1 MSTYRS
7 TQKQRDAVQA
17 LRDQYPQLHTLTA
30 PAVWRVC
37 EAMRADVD
45 ASLSVDE
52 HIAAT
57 ALIPAPEVTPAHVE
71 EPTAVVEYG
80 AAEFLIALDAE
91 SMVARGLT
99 KFDTDALS
107 EAHAALAKYLQPGTT
122 TPILRYDLATL
133 AKQAR
138 DAMGNLRPDQAQALA
153 VKKLDDMCS
162 KPVHRVPSPITLRNV
177 PPLFIDLGCQFD
189 DDDETSGQPPL
200 QFVLCYTTPGSVAQA
215 KRGEEI
221 WMVAHQPV
229 WTPDRRYPGQVEP
242 SRWLSQGSTFLGVVA
257 TFRSSQEALAVFD
270 ELFDAM
276 STVRR
281 ITEAMAGGDPRYT
294 DDPVRT
300 QGVQLDVR
308 AEYQNGPQAASF
320 A

>member
-7 TQKQRDAVQA
+7 TQPQRDAVASARQ
-17 LRDQYPQLHTLTA
+17 LYPQLRTLTA

-37 EAMRADVD
+37 EAMQADVD

-52 HIAAT
+52 HVATT
-57 ALIPAPEVTPAHVE
+57 ALVPAPEVTPAHVE

-80 AAEFLIALDAE
+80 AGEFLIALDAE

-107 EAHAALAKYLQPGTT
+107 EAHATLSKYLQPGTT
-122 TPILRYDLATL
+122 TPILRYDLDHL

-162 KPVHRVPSPITLRNV
+162 KPVHRVPSPVTLRNV
-177 PPLFIDLGCQFD
+177 PPLFIELGCQFD

-221 WMVAHQPV
+221 WIVAHQPV

-242 SRWLSQGSTFLGVVA
+242 SRWLSQGSKFLGVVA

-281 ITEAMAGGDPRYT
+281 ITKLMADGDPRYT

-308 AEYQNGPQAASF
+308 PEYQNGPTAASF

>member
-7 TQKQRDAVQA
+7 TQSQRAAVQW
-17 LRDQYPQLHTLTA
+17 LRDQYPQLRTLTA

-57 ALIPAPEVTPAHVE
+57 TLVPAPEVTPAHVD
-71 EPTAVVEYG
+71 EPQAVIEYD
-80 AAEFLIALDAE
+80 AEGFLIALDAA

-107 EAHAALAKYLQPGTT
+107 EAHAVLSKYLQPGTT
-122 TPILRYDLATL
+122 TPLLKYDLDAL
-133 AKQAR
+133 ARQAK

-162 KPVHRVPSPITLRNV
+162 KPVHRVPSPVTLRNV
-177 PPLFIDLGCQFD
+177 PPLFIELGDQFD

-229 WTPDRRYPGQVEP
+229 WTPDRRNPGQVEP
-242 SRWLSQGSTFLGVVA
+242 SRWLSQGSKFLGVVA

-270 ELFDAM
+270 EMFDAM

-281 ITEAMAGGDPRYT
+281 ITKLMADGDPRYT

-308 AEYQNGPQAASF
+308 PEYQNGPTAASF